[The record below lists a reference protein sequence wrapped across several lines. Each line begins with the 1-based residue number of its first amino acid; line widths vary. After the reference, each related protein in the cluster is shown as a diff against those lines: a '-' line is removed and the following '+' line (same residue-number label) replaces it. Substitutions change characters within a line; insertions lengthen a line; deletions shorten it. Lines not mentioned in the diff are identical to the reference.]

1 MVVTSNSVQ
10 TQTNISKSQLYQS
23 KKRRHELAITKKKSS
38 QTLKPAVFFIASL
51 SSSFPDLVFSET
63 KVVTTQHWSL
73 LNIGHM
79 CHVIFIIII
88 DKSNSCNELFGKT
101 INTVYSHDLQIPAIK
116 KTAICYCTGYDFSR
130 QHVTIHCKRAS
141 CSIYRTNSIPVVS
154 TAVR

>member
-10 TQTNISKSQLYQS
+10 TQGNISKSQLYQS

-73 LNIGHM
+73 LNIGHYSTLVTCVTLYLSLSLINQTLVM
-79 CHVIFIIII
+79 NYLGKLSTQFTLMICKYQQLKKLLSVI
-88 DKSNSCNELFGKT
+88 
-101 INTVYSHDLQIPAIK
+101 
-116 KTAICYCTGYDFSR
+116 
-130 QHVTIHCKRAS
+130 
-141 CSIYRTNSIPVVS
+141 
-154 TAVR
+154 VRVMISVDNM

>member
-23 KKRRHELAITKKKSS
+23 KKRRHELAITKKKSN

-63 KVVTTQHWSL
+63 KVVTTQHWS
-73 LNIGHM
+73 
-79 CHVIFIIII
+79 HVSRYINE
-88 DKSNSCNELFGKT
+88 SNSCNELFGKT

-130 QHVTIHCKRAS
+130 QHVTIHCKRAAYTGR
-141 CSIYRTNSIPVVS
+141 IQYQ
-154 TAVR
+154 

>member
-10 TQTNISKSQLYQS
+10 TQGNISKSQLYQS
-23 KKRRHELAITKKKSS
+23 KKRRHELAITKKKSN

-79 CHVIFIIII
+79 CHVTLM
-88 DKSNSCNELFGKT
+88 NQTLVMNYLGKLST
-101 INTVYSHDLQIPAIK
+101 QFTCM
-116 KTAICYCTGYDFSR
+116 ICKYQQLKNCYLLLYGLY
-130 QHVTIHCKRAS
+130 I
-141 CSIYRTNSIPVVS
+141 
-154 TAVR
+154 